1 MWEKLLH
8 RYLTG
13 HIRRGDLALIMP
25 DGASLNFGDG
35 QPPHVTA
42 KIHNT
47 DIVRRLVLN
56 PELAVPEAYM
66 EESLTI
72 EGDDLNGLLV
82 LALMNRSEL
91 LAQGAWHSRLE
102 AAYRRLSGLARQ
114 VNDMGRSKRHVA
126 VHYDLSGELF
136 SLFLDEDRQYSCAY
150 FPKDGMSLEDA
161 QRAKKAHIA
170 SKLLLEPG
178 QRVLDIGCGWGG
190 MALTLAQ
197 DFGVNVTGITLSE
210 EQHAYAKQRVE
221 AAGLSD
227 RIDIRLQDY
236 RKVRDKFDRIVSV
249 GMFEHVGVPNYRTY
263 FRKVR
268 NLLNDDGIA
277 LIHTIGRTDPPGHT
291 SPFIAKH
298 IFPGGYIPSVSEV
311 TAAIEKE
318 YLFITDIEVWRLHY
332 AETLHHWYQRFMS
345 RQDEARALYD
355 ERFCRMW
362 RFYLLAAEQGFRTGQ
377 QAVHQYQ
384 LTRKFD
390 TLPPSR
396 DYMRSHTPKT
406 S

>member
-102 AAYRRLSGLARQ
+102 AAYRRLSGLAQQ

-161 QRAKKAHIA
+161 QRAK
-170 SKLLLEPG
+170 
-178 QRVLDIGCGWGG
+178 
-190 MALTLAQ
+190 
-197 DFGVNVTGITLSE
+197 
-210 EQHAYAKQRVE
+210 
-221 AAGLSD
+221 
-227 RIDIRLQDY
+227 
-236 RKVRDKFDRIVSV
+236 
-249 GMFEHVGVPNYRTY
+249 
-263 FRKVR
+263 
-268 NLLNDDGIA
+268 
-277 LIHTIGRTDPPGHT
+277 
-291 SPFIAKH
+291 
-298 IFPGGYIPSVSEV
+298 
-311 TAAIEKE
+311 
-318 YLFITDIEVWRLHY
+318 
-332 AETLHHWYQRFMS
+332 
-345 RQDEARALYD
+345 
-355 ERFCRMW
+355 
-362 RFYLLAAEQGFRTGQ
+362 
-377 QAVHQYQ
+377 
-384 LTRKFD
+384 
-390 TLPPSR
+390 
-396 DYMRSHTPKT
+396 
-406 S
+406 